1 MKSLPTFIIGT
12 VCLLA
17 VSLLLSAPLA
27 DAQSATTGIV
37 QSSATSSVVTLQMG
51 NQNVA
56 VAALQKQLIQ
66 QGYLSIAAPTGYFG
80 PLTRTAVLAFQ
91 KAKGKSQTGM
101 FTILTSNLSAF
112 FAAAATPFVSLYVGS
127 TGSQVKSLQGFLIKQ
142 GFLNISTSTTQFG
155 PLTEAALRAFQK
167 AKGLSQTGIL
177 DQATFAAMNGK

>member
-1 MKSLPTFIIGT
+1 VTVLPPTSDIIDAIR
-12 VCLLA
+12 V
-17 VSLLLSAPLA
+17 A
-27 DAQSATTGIV
+27 DV
-37 QSSATSSVVTLQMG
+37 
-51 NQNVA
+51 
-56 VAALQKQLIQ
+56 
-66 QGYLSIAAPTGYFG
+66 F
-80 PLTRTAVLAFQ
+80 LTQRST
-91 KAKGKSQTGM
+91 
-101 FTILTSNLSAF
+101 SAF